1 MVLVFEQLIDRP
13 KAEQWVDRVVS
24 MASKSFQEHSKS
36 ASKAMSSAYSR
47 SVTRVSSCS
56 FLYTV
61 PHKFG
66 IVKIGNSNTFV
77 LHLVTVQRHMNDSI
91 KIQIKKCRCQN
102 TPLAHSTGHIKA
114 LRYPPIRSHSSSRS
128 IVHSPDDRD

>member
-24 MASKSFQEHSKS
+24 MASKSFQES

-56 FLYTV
+56 FLRFPT
-61 PHKFG
+61 
-66 IVKIGNSNTFV
+66 S
-77 LHLVTVQRHMNDSI
+77 
-91 KIQIKKCRCQN
+91 
-102 TPLAHSTGHIKA
+102 LA
-114 LRYPPIRSHSSSRS
+114 L
-128 IVHSPDDRD
+128 